1 MKILYVAGR
10 EVGYSRTHV
19 VLKALRAQ
27 GFEVVGCFPPDRSFK
42 HYPKLIWRAARLTKD
57 CDIVLVGFYGQIIL
71 PFIKLLTRKPI
82 LFDMYIATYDTMV
95 YDRGKAKPKSLKAG
109 SYGLSDQIAVWLSK
123 RVVLETNSHIEY
135 FCKKFHVRRDKFDR
149 VFLAVDD
156 ELIYPRNR
164 AKDTD
169 KFLVHFHGEYAP
181 FHGIQYILQAA
192 HLLKNEP
199 IHFQIIGRGI
209 TYEQD
214 RELAQKLQLKNV
226 SFLDPVPYE
235 ELANYIAKADVCLGI
250 FGHNERTLVVTTNKV
265 IESIAMCKPLITG
278 RNEPVQELLTHGES
292 VYLVERA
299 NPQALADAIL
309 TLKQDCGLR
318 SKLAEE
324 GHKVFLEHCTIDVLG
339 KGFARVIREM
349 QVNGN

>member
-1 MKILYVAGR
+1 MAGR

-19 VLKALRAQ
+19 VFKALRAQ

-42 HYPKLIWRAARLTKD
+42 HYPKLIWRAAHLAKD
-57 CDIVLVGFYGQIIL
+57 CEIVIVGFYGQIIL

-109 SYGLSDQIAVWLSK
+109 IYGLSDQIAAWLSK
-123 RVVLETNSHIEY
+123 RVVLETDSHIQY
-135 FCKKFHVRRDKFDR
+135 FCKKFHARRDKFER

-156 ELIYPRNR
+156 QLIYPRNG

-192 HLLKNEP
+192 HLLQDEP
-199 IHFQIIGRGI
+199 IQFQIIGRGI

-214 RELAQKLQLKNV
+214 RKLAQELQLKNV
-226 SFLDPVPYE
+226 HFLDPVPYE
-235 ELANYIAKADVCLGI
+235 ELANYIARADVCLGI

-265 IESIAMCKPLITG
+265 VESIAMRKPLITG
-278 RNEPVQELLTHGES
+278 RNEPVQELLTHGKS
-292 VYLVERA
+292 VFLVERA
-299 NPQALADAIL
+299 NPQALADAIM
-309 TLKQDCGLR
+309 TLKEDNALR
-318 SKLAEE
+318 SQLASE
-324 GHKVFLEHCTIDVLG
+324 GYKVFQRHCTIEVLG
-339 KGFARVIREM
+339 RGFAKIIREM
-349 QVNGN
+349 QIHGN